1 MKRKYTILLSLAIL
15 LIAGVVAWI
24 IFLTEPTAQREA
36 ATRQTAMLVK
46 TISVEKGSYQPAFQ
60 ALGTVRPAK
69 EIILSPRVSGEIIEL
84 SKNFVPGGHV
94 KKGEKLIQIDPS
106 DYQNT
111 IQQRKSEIEQAKADL
126 NMEMG
131 RQRVAQKD
139 YELSEQTLTGAE
151 KALVLR
157 KPQLNTARA
166 QVRSAEAALE
176 QARLDLQRTTIV
188 APFDAH
194 IVAREVNL
202 GSQVSRGQTLAQLV
216 GLENYWVEATLP
228 LSKMQWITFPENDKS
243 AGASVEIRNRTAW
256 SPEIFREGRVFRMIG
271 SLEDQTRLA
280 RFLIEVENPLSKKP
294 PLMLGEFVENTI
306 KGDSI
311 SDVVKLNRDY
321 VRKNNTVWVM
331 ENDKLAIRDVQI
343 IVKDATHAY
352 IEKGLNDGDSV
363 VVTNLS
369 TVSDGAPLRLE
380 SDTATSKQ

>member
-69 EIILSPRVSGEIIEL
+69 EIILSPRVSGKIIEL

-111 IQQRKSEIEQAKADL
+111 IQQRKSELDQAKADL

-151 KALVLR
+151 KNLVLR

-176 QARLDLQRTTIV
+176 QARLELQRTTIV

-194 IVAREVNL
+194 IVSREVNL
-202 GSQVSRGQTLAQLV
+202 GSQVSRGQTLAQLI

-228 LSKMQWITFPENDKS
+228 LSKMQWITFPENNKS
-243 AGASVEIRNRTAW
+243 AGTSVEIRNRTAW
-256 SPEIFREGRVFRMIG
+256 SPEIYREGRVFRMIS
-271 SLEDQTRLA
+271 SLEDQTRLS

-331 ENDKLAIRDVQI
+331 ENDKLAIRDVTI

>member
-1 MKRKYTILLSLAIL
+1 MKRKYTILVSVAIL
-15 LIAGVVAWI
+15 LIAGVIAWI
-24 IFLTEPTAQREA
+24 IFLTEPSAQREA
-36 ATRQTAMLVK
+36 ASRQTAMLVK

-69 EIILSPRVSGEIIEL
+69 EIILSPRVSGEITEL

-111 IQQRKSEIEQAKADL
+111 LQQRKSELKQAQADL

-151 KALVLR
+151 KDLVLR

-166 QVRSAEAALE
+166 QVLSAETALE
-176 QARLDLQRTTIV
+176 QAKLDLQRTAIK

-194 IVAREVNL
+194 IVSREVNT
-202 GSQVSRGQTLAQLV
+202 GSQVSRGQTLARLV

-228 LSKMQWITFPENDKS
+228 LSKMQWISFPENDKAPGS
-243 AGASVEIRNRTAW
+243 LVQVRNRTAW
-256 SPEIFREGRVFRMIG
+256 LPDMYREGRVFRMIG
-271 SLEDQTRLA
+271 SLEDRTRLA
-280 RFLIEVENPLSKKP
+280 RFLIEVENPLRKNP
-294 PLMLGEFVENTI
+294 PLMLGEFVENII

-311 SDVVKLNRDY
+311 SGVVKLNRDY

-331 ENDKLAIRDVQI
+331 ENAKLSIRDVQI
-343 IVKDATHAY
+343 VIKDANHAY
-352 IEKGLNDGDSV
+352 IEKGLHDGDSV
-363 VVTNLS
+363 VTTNLS
-369 TVSDGAPLRLE
+369 TVTDGAPLRLE
-380 SDTATSKQ
+380 ADTTSNQ

>member
-15 LIAGVVAWI
+15 LTAGVVAWI

-84 SKNFVPGGHV
+84 TQNFVPGGHV

-111 IQQRKSEIEQAKADL
+111 IQQRKSELSQAQADL

-151 KALVLR
+151 KDLVLR

-176 QARLDLQRTTIV
+176 QARLDLQRTTIL

-194 IVAREVNL
+194 IVSREVNL
-202 GSQVSRGQTLAQLV
+202 GSQVSIGQTLAQLV
-216 GLENYWVEATLP
+216 GLENYWIEATLP
-228 LSKMQWITFPENDKS
+228 LSKMQWITFPENNTS
-243 AGASVEIRNRTAW
+243 VGASVEIRNRTAW
-256 SPEIFREGRVFRMIG
+256 SPEIYREGRVFRMIG

-280 RFLIEVENPLSKKP
+280 RFLIEVENPLSEKP

-311 SDVVKLNRDY
+311 FDVVKLNRDY

-331 ENDKLAIRDVQI
+331 ENAKLSIREVDI
-343 IVKDATHAY
+343 LVKDATHAY
-352 IEKGLNDGDSV
+352 IEKGLYDGDSV

-369 TVSDGAPLRLE
+369 TISDGAPLRLE
-380 SDTATSKQ
+380 SDTTTNQ